1 MVDSQTTDFKLESLM
16 QSRTDEM
23 HQCTSPEE
31 SALLATARFVCLA
44 FLENRSL
51 LLATAAD
58 FFTSSLPSINCNNR
72 WLLSSLISKLGAHL
86 SHGSYGTSKKRGT
99 LLYRTGCDTVLCL
112 YNSLAVARSET
123 PFQLVL
129 SDFVDAHSNSSE
141 LMRVLARVG
150 ATAGVDSYTHPSH
163 SWMMTFS
170 LIGPLDLQ

>member
-72 WLLSSLISKLGAHL
+72 WLLSSLISKLGAHF
-86 SHGSYGTSKKRGT
+86 SHGS
-99 LLYRTGCDTVLCL
+99 
-112 YNSLAVARSET
+112 
-123 PFQLVL
+123 
-129 SDFVDAHSNSSE
+129 
-141 LMRVLARVG
+141 
-150 ATAGVDSYTHPSH
+150 
-163 SWMMTFS
+163 
-170 LIGPLDLQ
+170 